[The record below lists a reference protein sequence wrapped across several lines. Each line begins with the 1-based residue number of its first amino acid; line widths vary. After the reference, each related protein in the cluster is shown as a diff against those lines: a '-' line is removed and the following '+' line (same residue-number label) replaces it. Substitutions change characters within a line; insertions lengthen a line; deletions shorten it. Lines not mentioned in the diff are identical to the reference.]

1 MMTGTE
7 VELGMFVGLNGRK
20 LKKEM
25 SEIFFNDE
33 VIESMYVDDVTQK
46 ID

>member
-20 LKKEM
+20 LNKEM

>member
-1 MMTGTE
+1 M
-7 VELGMFVGLNGRK
+7 ELGMFVGLNGRK

-33 VIESMYVDDVTQK
+33 VIESMYVDDVRQK
-46 ID
+46 NRLEG